1 MIGELVAA
9 LTPLAIVMLALL
21 RERPMHPYEMHQT
34 LLERHQDRV
43 LKIRPGSLYH
53 TVERL
58 HSDGLVEVKSVER
71 EGNRP
76 ERTTYRILPAGERA
90 LINRVAELVRE
101 WGRDYPSFPVAIG
114 EAHFLPKEVAITSLK
129 ERRTL
134 IERDL
139 VVIGDGQVEALARN
153 IDPVVLLSGN
163 YLQHMLSA
171 EHEWLTR
178 TIELIETEEY
188 SWPNN

>member
-1 MIGELVAA
+1 MAA
-9 LTPLAIVMLALL
+9 LTPLAIAMLALL

-43 LKIRPGSLYH
+43 MKIRPGSLYH

-58 HSDGLVEVKSVER
+58 HADGLVEVKSVER

-76 ERTTYRILPAGERA
+76 ERTTYRILPAGKRA
-90 LINRVAELVRE
+90 LTDRVAELLRE

-139 VVIGDGQVEALARN
+139 AVVENGQIEARERGV
-153 IDPVVLLSGN
+153 DPVVLLSGN
-163 YLQHMLSA
+163 YVHHMLSA
-171 EHEWLTR
+171 EHEWLGR

>member
-1 MIGELVAA
+1 MAA
-9 LTPLAIVMLALL
+9 LTPLAVAMLALL

-34 LLERHQDRV
+34 LLERYQDRV
-43 LKIRPGSLYH
+43 IKIRPGSLYH

-58 HSDGLVEVKSVER
+58 HSDGLVAVKSVER

-90 LINRVAELVRE
+90 LTDRVADLLHE
-101 WGRDYPSFPVAIG
+101 WGQDYPSFPVAIG
-114 EAHFLPKEVAITSLK
+114 EAHFLPKEVAISSLK
-129 ERRTL
+129 ERMTL
-134 IERDL
+134 IEADL
-139 VVIGDGQVEALARN
+139 TLIGDGQAEARRCGV
-153 IDPVVLLSGN
+153 DPVVLLSGN
-163 YLQHMLSA
+163 YLHHMLRA

>member
-1 MIGELVAA
+1 MAA
-9 LTPLAIVMLALL
+9 LTPLAIAMLALL

-43 LKIRPGSLYH
+43 MKVRPGSLYH
-53 TVERL
+53 TIERL
-58 HSDGLVEVKSVER
+58 HSDGLVAVKSVER

-90 LINRVAELVRE
+90 LTQRVADLLHE
-101 WGRDYPSFPVAIG
+101 WGTDYPSFPVAIG
-114 EAHFLPKEVAITSLK
+114 EAHFLPKETAISSLK
-129 ERRTL
+129 ERMAL

-139 VVIGDGQVEALARN
+139 AVIENGQHEATKRGV
-153 IDPVVLLSGN
+153 DPVVLLSGN
-163 YLQHMLSA
+163 YLHHMLSA
-171 EHEWLTR
+171 EHDWLVR

>member
-1 MIGELVAA
+1 MAA
-9 LTPLAIVMLALL
+9 LTPLAIAMLALL

-43 LKIRPGSLYH
+43 VKIRPGSLYH

-58 HSDGLVEVKSVER
+58 LSDGLVAVKSVER

-90 LINRVAELVRE
+90 LTDRVADLLRE
-101 WGRDYPSFPVAIG
+101 WGNDYPSFPVAIG
-114 EAHFLPKEVAITSLK
+114 EVHFLPREVAISSLK
-129 ERRTL
+129 ERMAA
-134 IERDL
+134 IEADL
-139 VVIGDGQVEALARN
+139 AMIEGGQQGARARGV
-153 IDPVVLLSGN
+153 DPVVLLSGT
-163 YLQHMLSA
+163 YLHHMFRA
-171 EHEWLTR
+171 EHEWLAR
-178 TIELIETEEY
+178 TVELIETEEY